1 MSLILDALNRSR
13 QDSQQKPGLSS
24 VHPVDGAVAGINW
37 LQWLLVAALAIAVL
51 AIGWLLLDRLP
62 QAATAVE
69 VTAPAEPQPE
79 PGPEPEPLARSMPGA
94 APVSDPAPGAAPIT
108 DAPVAPP
115 RKPARAAPAVLPAP
129 VDPSVAALY
138 QQRPSTEPEAPGAV
152 VSIARPGQS
161 APQVQARADSR
172 EEEVIDVELL
182 LEKARAEMAEAGLSE
197 HEVPFL
203 STLSQQTK
211 DAVPTLM
218 YLRHDYTGSP
228 ATSSVVINGKTL
240 RVGGSTGGVR
250 VEEILPDSVVLEIGG
265 TRFRLR
271 ALNSWVNL

>member
-69 VTAPAEPQPE
+69 GRHRQNHRGLSLAGTRAARQVY
-79 PGPEPEPLARSMPGA
+79 ARSSACQRPCA
-94 APVSDPAPGAAPIT
+94 WAAPIT
-108 DAPVAPP
+108 DAPVALP

-161 APQVQARADSR
+161 APQVQAQPTAVRKRSSMWSCCWKKPKTKW
-172 EEEVIDVELL
+172 LN
-182 LEKARAEMAEAGLSE
+182 AGLSE

-203 STLSQQTK
+203 STLSQQT
-211 DAVPTLM
+211 
-218 YLRHDYTGSP
+218 R
-228 ATSSVVINGKTL
+228 
-240 RVGGSTGGVR
+240 
-250 VEEILPDSVVLEIGG
+250 
-265 TRFRLR
+265 TRCRR
-271 ALNSWVNL
+271 